1 MMSIK
6 TIKPLKT
13 AAELEAAIRREMED
27 SCQRLPSIP
36 VTVLPDGDS
45 WKVVFPQH
53 YPVDRNHFE
62 TILLVSDR
70 LRSQFDLA
78 T

>member
-1 MMSIK
+1 MMSRE
-6 TIKPLKT
+6 TIRPLKT
-13 AAELEAAIRREMED
+13 AVLEAAIRREMED
-27 SCQRLPSIP
+27 SCQWLPSIS

-78 T
+78 S